1 MSDPN
6 ILKEVLS
13 RSGSARF
20 LYINSLAKKA
30 SKCIYNNGCNCI
42 QPSNYTKD
50 IGDKSKEK
58 AMLIK
63 IFADFKNRELFK
75 DQNTKKRHIITPEH
89 CIQIFKRIK
98 NEECEFLGFSSKYSR
113 PEWMICQVLPV
124 PPPAVRPSVR
134 QDNNQRSEDDLT
146 FALVSILKNNNTLIQ
161 KLKAGVVRAS
171 LDSWI
176 SLIQYYIATFIN
188 NEIPGLP
195 PHHHNPTPLRLDQHV
210 SMRSSMDMVHQNS
223 LFWF

>member
-75 DQNTKKRHIITPEH
+75 DQNTKKETYYYTRALYSDF
-89 CIQIFKRIK
+89 QK
-98 NEECEFLGFSSKYSR
+98 NQERG
-113 PEWMICQVLPV
+113 M
-124 PPPAVRPSVR
+124 
-134 QDNNQRSEDDLT
+134 
-146 FALVSILKNNNTLIQ
+146 
-161 KLKAGVVRAS
+161 
-171 LDSWI
+171 
-176 SLIQYYIATFIN
+176 
-188 NEIPGLP
+188 
-195 PHHHNPTPLRLDQHV
+195 
-210 SMRSSMDMVHQNS
+210 
-223 LFWF
+223 